1 MDDIDQLGNEG
12 IDQDKVVLEVKD
24 IHVYYGHIHA
34 LKGVSLEVRL
44 NEIVTLIGSNGAGK
58 STLLNTISGILKNRK
73 GQIFFNRQKID
84 KLAPHEVVNKGI
96 LQVPEENVN
105 FDRLSVTENLE
116 MGAFLRRDKKD
127 VRADIELNFNLFPRL
142 RERQKQ
148 IAGTLSGGEQKML
161 AIARALMARPRLLL
175 LDEPS
180 MGLSPRLVQMIF
192 EKIGKINQEGTAILL
207 VEQNALLALQNAQR
221 GYVIQTGQ
229 IVLEDKTTNLF
240 KNDMV
245 REYYLG
251 IEAEE

>member
-1 MDDIDQLGNEG
+1 MDDVDHLGNEG
-12 IDQDKVVLEVKD
+12 MDQDKVVLEVKD

-34 LKGVSLEVRL
+34 LKGVSLEVRQ

-58 STLLNTISGILKNRK
+58 STLLNTISGILKNRR

-116 MGAFLRRDKKD
+116 MGAFLRRDKKG
-127 VRADIELNFNLFPRL
+127 VNADIEVNINLFPRL
-142 RERQKQ
+142 KERRKQ

-180 MGLSPRLVQMIF
+180 MGLAPILAQMIF
-192 EKIGKINQEGTAILL
+192 EKIGAINQEGTAILL
-207 VEQNALLALQNAQR
+207 VEQNALLALKNAQR

-251 IEAEE
+251 IEAE

>member
-34 LKGVSLEVRL
+34 LKGVSLEVRQ

-58 STLLNTISGILKNRK
+58 STLLNTISGILKNRR

-116 MGAFLRRDKKD
+116 MGAFLRRDKKG
-127 VRADIELNFNLFPRL
+127 VNADIEVNINLFPRL
-142 RERQKQ
+142 KERRKQ
-148 IAGTLSGGEQKML
+148 IAGTLSYSGW
-161 AIARALMARPRLLL
+161 AASRSAPISRRAPH
-175 LDEPS
+175 
-180 MGLSPRLVQMIF
+180 
-192 EKIGKINQEGTAILL
+192 
-207 VEQNALLALQNAQR
+207 
-221 GYVIQTGQ
+221 
-229 IVLEDKTTNLF
+229 
-240 KNDMV
+240 
-245 REYYLG
+245 
-251 IEAEE
+251 